1 MLNVYEIPAK
11 EHQVV
16 DSCAADEISVSEILF
31 GKYLEYV
38 PLILHNYKNVKRI
51 KVVRFTIS
59 SILRG
64 Q

>member
-38 PLILHNYKNVKRI
+38 PLILRNYKNVKRI